1 MGSRLRGNDEPRNT
15 HPMKLLVIGAGGR
28 EHALAW
34 KLAQSPRVSEVL
46 VAPGNGGTATEDK
59 CRNVDIKA
67 TDIDALLAL
76 VMREGIALTVVGP
89 EQPLVAGVVD
99 AFRARGHRIFGPTAA
114 AAQLEG
120 SKAFAKDFLARHGIP
135 TAYYA
140 VHTQLD
146 AALAYI
152 REKGAPIVIKAD
164 GLAAGKGVIVAMTL
178 VEAEAAVRDMLEGNA
193 FGDAGAR
200 VVIEEFLEGE
210 EASFISMV
218 DGTHALP
225 MATSQDHKR
234 VGDGDTGPNTGGM
247 GAYSPAP
254 VVTPEVHA
262 RVMREVVMPT
272 VRGMASDGV
281 PFTGFLYAGLMIDAG
296 GAPKVIEFNV
306 RFGDP
311 ETQPVMLRLQ
321 SDLVELVE
329 AAIDARLDSVDAQWD
344 PRPSLGVVMAA
355 EGYPNTPR
363 TGDAINT
370 LDAPDLPGTKVFHAG
385 TRLEGE
391 HPVTTGGRV
400 LCVCALGDTVADAQA
415 RAYATVA
422 GISWPGEFHRHDIGW
437 RAIARERAAAS

>member
-1 MGSRLRGNDEPRNT
+1 
-15 HPMKLLVIGAGGR
+15 MKLLVIGSGGR

-46 VAPGNGGTATEDK
+46 VAPGNAGTATEPK
-59 CRNVDIKA
+59 CRNVAVKA
-67 TDIDALLAL
+67 TDIDGLLRLAQD
-76 VMREGIALTVVGP
+76 EGVALTVVGP

-99 AFRARGHRIFGPTAA
+99 AFRAQGRRIFGPTAA

-120 SKAFAKDFLARHGIP
+120 SKAYAKAFLQRHGIP
-135 TAYYA
+135 TAFYE
-140 VHTQLD
+140 VHTEVD

-178 VEAEAAVRDMLEGNA
+178 AEAEDAVRDMLSGNA

-200 VVIEEFLEGE
+200 VVIEEFLDGE

-218 DGTHALP
+218 DGSTALP

-262 RVMREVVMPT
+262 RVMREVVNPT
-272 VRGMASDGV
+272 VQGMIADGI
-281 PFTGFLYAGLMIDAG
+281 PFTGFLYAGLMIDAQ

-321 SDLVELVE
+321 SDLVDLLN
-329 AAIDARLDSVDAQWD
+329 AAIDGQLHATDARWD

-355 EGYPNTPR
+355 TPYPETPI
-363 TGDAINT
+363 TGDVISGLGDVPAT
-370 LDAPDLPGTKVFHAG
+370 AKVFHAG
-385 TRLEGE
+385 TTLDADGR
-391 HPVTTGGRV
+391 VVSAGGRV
-400 LCVCALGDTVADAQA
+400 LCVAALGDSVSDAQ
-415 RAYATVA
+415 RNAYAGVDA
-422 GISWPGEFHRHDIGW
+422 VSWANEFHRTDIGW
-437 RAIARERAAAS
+437 RAIAREQAGHGD